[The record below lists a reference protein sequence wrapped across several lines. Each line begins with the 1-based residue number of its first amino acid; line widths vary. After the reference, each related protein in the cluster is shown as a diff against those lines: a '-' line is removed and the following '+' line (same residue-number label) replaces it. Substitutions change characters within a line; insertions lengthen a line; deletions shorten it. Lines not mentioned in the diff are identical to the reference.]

1 MKVISDINIIDSVW
15 LNVWFFFILIC
26 CSVVLMIFVV
36 FLIMLKYVFR
46 NDFDIV
52 IIVIIILEID
62 SYAGVFGSIE
72 SVDKMVIFFFLVVLI
87 YEGGIESR

>member
-1 MKVISDINIIDSVW
+1 
-15 LNVWFFFILIC
+15 
-26 CSVVLMIFVV
+26 MIFVV

-62 SYAGVFGSIE
+62 NYVGVFGSIE
-72 SVDKMVIFFFLVVLI
+72 SVDKMVIFFFFSSFNI
-87 YEGGIESR
+87 